1 MISAAMCKVHTLA
14 NIERYCSENIE
25 PLLLEANGQA
35 IDFGKYNEDGTVEY
49 YISKTYAK
57 DCPGLEPYRYTPVNP
72 LIIKTFLEAYGYTV
86 EWLQVKKYYP
96 AGYSSSGR
104 TRYYNS
110 GYNVYYTLRISC

>member
-72 LIIKTFLEAYGYTV
+72 LIIKTFLEV
-86 EWLQVKKYYP
+86 EKSDFKI
-96 AGYSSSGR
+96 SSIFMLSFFSLSLFSLDCKF
-104 TRYYNS
+104 TPLLSYIINYKQK
-110 GYNVYYTLRISC
+110 